1 MELNNL
7 ILKFMG
13 KIGDKSMVDNVKE
26 KNFSQE
32 CAQAYIKD
40 YKAVVIQCKVT
51 SQRCTNTQM
60 RKYLEADPSMIWKFV
75 YRKNYIANQ

>member
-7 ILKFMG
+7 ILNFMG

-26 KNFSQE
+26 KKLFSGM
-32 CAQAYIKD
+32 CTSIYKD
-40 YKAVVIQCKVT
+40 YKAAVIQCKVT
-51 SQRCTNTQM
+51 SQRCKNSPM

-75 YRKNYIANQ
+75 YRKSCIANQ